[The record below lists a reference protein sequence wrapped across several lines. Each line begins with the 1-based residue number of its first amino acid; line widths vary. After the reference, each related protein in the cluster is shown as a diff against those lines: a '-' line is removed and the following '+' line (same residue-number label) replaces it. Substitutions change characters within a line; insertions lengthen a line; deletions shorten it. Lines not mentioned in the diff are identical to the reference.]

1 MKDTL
6 LKLNIKDHTNE
17 FLSSTEV
24 YRKYI
29 GPVNERKDEENDRE
43 NYCFSNLQTSQQLV
57 IFPNLNKGFLR
68 PTLTDVPRINFKLVY
83 NKVYSNFS
91 QPFKAVVINRC
102 FLSLQF
108 QDCE

>member
-29 GPVNERKDEENDRE
+29 GPVNERKDEETDWK
-43 NYCFSNLQTSQQLV
+43 NYLFSDLQTSYQLLS
-57 IFPNLNKGFLR
+57 FPHLDKGFRRL
-68 PTLTDVPRINFKLVY
+68 TLTDVPRNNI
-83 NKVYSNFS
+83 
-91 QPFKAVVINRC
+91 VIITI
-102 FLSLQF
+102 LSLV
-108 QDCE
+108 

>member
-29 GPVNERKDEENDRE
+29 GPVNERKDEETDRE
-43 NYCFSNLQTSQQLV
+43 NDCFGDLQTSHQLV
-57 IFPNLNKGFLR
+57 SFCNLNEGFLR
-68 PTLTDVPRINFKLVY
+68 PTLTDVSANM
-83 NKVYSNFS
+83 S
-91 QPFKAVVINRC
+91 
-102 FLSLQF
+102 
-108 QDCE
+108 

>member
-68 PTLTDVPRINFKLVY
+68 PNLTDVSANNFVIAI
-83 NKVYSNFS
+83 VRSSNDLIIG
-91 QPFKAVVINRC
+91 ATI
-102 FLSLQF
+102 
-108 QDCE
+108 